1 MMDGRWSGSLRLSWR
16 SSLSQR
22 LRRGRADLR
31 MTGDT
36 RDLITAVHRR
46 MSIHPDVLGSSRCA
60 SLLRAATTSNARRS
74 RVPPGTLLDQLSTFV
89 CRRVNPPMEA
99 RPHPSLTDLGASSE
113 GQLTSFTAA
122 LAVMERSEHDPHRSN
137 SSRLQSFRFRLA
149 IADIG
154 TIAPRFPRRPPRTEP
169 SLPDGHYRRLSTSA
183 SMERRSASL
192 RPILGSALISSNAFV
207 ISFTVAS
214 EFTAQCETSIARAP
228 A

>member
-1 MMDGRWSGSLRLSWR
+1 MNEGPQAQISRLYLSRLATIPSCQAWGYKRAECSVPYILGSEWIRASAELAQARR
-16 SSLSQR
+16 STE
-22 LRRGRADLR
+22 
-31 MTGDT
+31 MTSDT

-46 MSIHPDVLGSSRCA
+46 MSIHLDVLGSSRCA

-169 SLPDGHYRRLSTSA
+169 SLPDGHYRRLS
-183 SMERRSASL
+183 
-192 RPILGSALISSNAFV
+192 
-207 ISFTVAS
+207 
-214 EFTAQCETSIARAP
+214 QRAP
-228 A
+228 AWSAAAPRCGQSWDRP